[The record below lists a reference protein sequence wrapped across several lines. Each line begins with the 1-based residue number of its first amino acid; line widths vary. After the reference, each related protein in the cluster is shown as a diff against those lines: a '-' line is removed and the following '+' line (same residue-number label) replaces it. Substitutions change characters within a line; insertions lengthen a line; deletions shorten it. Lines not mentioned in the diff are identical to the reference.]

1 MSELEI
7 KISIPEHKF
16 DGWDLLHDFGM
27 DGVKAVMEQ
36 STRDWLR
43 SEGIRDVELTVEI
56 RTEEV

>member
-27 DGVKAVMEQ
+27 DGVKAAMEQ
-36 STRDWLR
+36 SARDWLR
-43 SEGIRDVELTVEI
+43 SEGIRDVELNIEI
-56 RTEEV
+56 STEEV